1 MSDLHKKQSP
11 QDELRALLNEE
22 YDQVSASGLEKAF
35 AIQTQSVNRAS
46 EIATRNLSVHVHEKL
61 RSTAS
66 HRRYAVYATS
76 AFVLSSL
83 AAVLVFVNS
92 QNQPVA
98 VVPQVASTNTSTNN
112 TNQAST
118 TSSVA
123 EISAPPAK
131 YVSHR
136 RNTVA
141 AKVDSRDVA
150 AIILEAEEDQLISTI
165 SESLVAS
172 DMWILQESDVD
183 NLFMGQDNGL

>member
-66 HRRYAVYATS
+66 HHRYAVYATS

-92 QNQPVA
+92 QKQPVT
-98 VVPQVASTNTSTNN
+98 VVPQVANTSG
-112 TNQAST
+112 TNQVQAKNSA
-118 TSSVA
+118 A

-136 RNTVA
+136 KNTA
-141 AKVDSRDVA
+141 TIKVDSRDVA

-165 SESLVAS
+165 SESMVAS

-183 NLFMGQDNGL
+183 NLFMGQNNGL